1 MYQAHFGLQGQPF
14 QNTPDTQ
21 VFFPGGQRGAVL
33 EALLYAVRRGDAIV
47 KVVGEV
53 GSGKTML
60 CRMLE
65 TRLPTGTEIVYL
77 ANPSLSPSHVL
88 HAIALELKLPLNAD
102 DNKLA
107 VLHSLQEHLLSLHAA
122 GRRAVLLVE
131 EAQRM
136 PPDTLEEIRLLSNLE
151 TRDSKLLQI
160 VLFGQPELDLTLAQ
174 PGMRQFTDRIA
185 HSFYLEPF
193 SCEDVRD
200 YIHLRLAA
208 ASTVRAIPLFTPRAL
223 RAIHR
228 ASRGFVRR
236 INFLADKA
244 LLAAFAE
251 SAQQVFVRHVRRAAR
266 DNALWKRL
274 QRPGFP
280 LLVGAGCVV
289 GFALALGTM
298 GSMPELANP
307 TDVVLTRG
315 NGMSQVGQ
323 TTAQMEG
330 EKPTIAPRISSIE
343 KIAGGVPSTMTA
355 SSVLIEERLRAT
367 EAWLSGVSRN
377 VYTIQI
383 MTTRIERS
391 GARESLARLLS
402 ENTIQPLIDRLF
414 IHAGSGRSAGTW
426 VLTFGE
432 FATLTEARD
441 AARNLPDELAQ
452 FRPLARTLRS
462 LHSEVG
468 G

>member
-65 TRLPTGTEIVYL
+65 TRLPAGTEIVYL

-88 HAIALELKLPLNAD
+88 HAIALELKLPLKAD
-102 DNKLA
+102 ANKLA
-107 VLHSLQEHLLSLHAA
+107 VLHCLQEHLLRLHAA

-160 VLFGQPELDLTLAQ
+160 VLFGQPELDVTLAQ
-174 PGMRQFTDRIA
+174 PSMRQFTDRIA
-185 HSFYLEPF
+185 HSFYLKPF
-193 SCEDVRD
+193 SREDVRD
-200 YIHLRLAA
+200 YIHHRLGTASALRAM
-208 ASTVRAIPLFTPRAL
+208 PLFTPRAL

-251 SAQQVFVRHVRRAAR
+251 SAQQVLVRHVRRAAR
-266 DNALWKRL
+266 DNVLWGRL
-274 QRPGFP
+274 QRPWFP
-280 LLVGAGCVV
+280 VGLGAACVV
-289 GFALALGTM
+289 GFALALGTT
-298 GSMPELANP
+298 GSVPRLANSA
-307 TDVVLTRG
+307 DVATPSVAGVSRQEPASALLEK
-315 NGMSQVGQ
+315 
-323 TTAQMEG
+323 AQ
-330 EKPTIAPRISSIE
+330 TIAPR
-343 KIAGGVPSTMTA
+343 TA
-355 SSVLIEERLRAT
+355 APENIVRDTSSVMASNVVIEERLRAT
-367 EAWLSGVSRN
+367 EAWLSGVDRN

-383 MTTRIERS
+383 MTTRIERA
-391 GARESLARLLS
+391 GARESLAKLLS
-402 ENTIQPLIDRLF
+402 ETTLQPLIDRLF
-414 IHAGSGRSAGTW
+414 IHVGAGRGAGTW

-432 FATLTEARD
+432 FATLSEARD
-441 AARNLPDELAQ
+441 AARTLPDELAR

-462 LHSEVG
+462 LQSEVG